1 MKLTNTK
8 TNKSNKGMTL
18 IELTVVIL
26 VLLSLISV
34 LFIGA
39 RAWMRGS
46 DRANAALLIRNA
58 QQGVRS
64 HSNIMGVE
72 TPATGAGEIAWPAA
86 DDLSDEIFGPGKY
99 VETATISTPPT
110 HPAAGNS
117 FIAAGTD
124 FDSVPELGSLYM
136 TSNADAAFYAPSGV
150 Q

>member
-8 TNKSNKGMTL
+8 KNKGMTL

-64 HSNIMGVE
+64 HANIMGVE
-72 TPATGAGEIAWPAA
+72 SIALEQDWSTVGDGTNLA
-86 DDLSDEIFGPGKY
+86 DSVFGPGAF
-99 VETATISTPPT
+99 VETATAGTPPT
-110 HPAAGNS
+110 HPDAGNS
-117 FIAAGTD
+117 FVAAGSSFEHIPAIGD
-124 FDSVPELGSLYM
+124 LYM
-136 TSNADAAFYAPSGV
+136 TSNTNAAFFEPDI
-150 Q
+150 